1 MKIITTIR
9 YEVFHDNTDTTHEQ
23 DWVALTTMVH
33 DGTDFVVYENSYYHK
48 NKMPA
53 AEWDRLMARIKTAA
67 ESSLCEVNH
76 AATLLDR
83 YECTTYT
90 VDTYGED

>member
-1 MKIITTIR
+1 MKITTTIR

-23 DWVALTTMVH
+23 DWIALTAMVH
-33 DGTDFVVYENSYYHK
+33 DGTDFIVYESSYFHK
-48 NKMPA
+48 NKMSA
-53 AEWDRLMARIKTAA
+53 AEWDQLMARIKTAA

-76 AATLLDR
+76 TENLLDR

-90 VDTYGED
+90 VDVRGED

>member
-1 MKIITTIR
+1 MKIVTTIR

-23 DWVALTTMVH
+23 DWVALTAMVH
-33 DGTDFVVYENSYYHK
+33 DGTDFVVYESSYYHK

-53 AEWDRLMARIKTAA
+53 VEWDKLMARIKTAA
-67 ESSLCEVNH
+67 ESSLCETNH
-76 AATLLDR
+76 APALLDR

>member
-1 MKIITTIR
+1 MKIVTTIR
-9 YEVFHDNTDTTHEQ
+9 YEVFHDNTDATHER
-23 DWVALTTMVH
+23 DWVVLTAMVH
-33 DGTDFVVYENSYYHK
+33 NGTNFIVYERSYYHK

-53 AEWDRLMARIKTAA
+53 VEWDKLMARIKTAA